1 MNKKKDLSREDIKV
15 WEEYT
20 KNPSDIYD
28 KERNFKGINRNKRF
42 KFDLHGFTLE
52 EANLK
57 VKELI
62 FFCSMKSYREILF
75 ITGKGIHST
84 NDNDVYVSKN
94 LGKLKYSVPEFIK
107 SDEELRKY
115 ILSIKEADLKDGGEG
130 AILIKLRNLQNEF

>member
-20 KNPSDIYD
+20 KNPTDIYD
-28 KERNFKGINRNKRF
+28 KERNLKVSNRNKRF

-84 NDNDVYVSKN
+84 NDQNIYSSRDF
-94 LGKLKYSVPEFIK
+94 GKLKFSVPEFIK
-107 SDEELRKY
+107 SDQELTKL
-115 ILSIKEADLKDGGEG
+115 IISIEEADVKDGGEG
-130 AILIKLRNLQNEF
+130 AILIKLKNL

>member
-1 MNKKKDLSREDIKV
+1 MNKKKDLSRENVKV

-20 KNPSDIYD
+20 KNPTDIYD
-28 KERNFKGINRNKRF
+28 KERNFKGSKKNKRF

-75 ITGKGIHST
+75 ITGKGLHST
-84 NDNDVYVSKN
+84 NDQNIYSSKD
-94 LGKLKYSVPEFIK
+94 LGKLKFSVPEFIK
-107 SDEELRKY
+107 SDQELTKL
-115 ILSIKEADLKDGGEG
+115 IISIEEADVKDGGEG
-130 AILIKLRNLQNEF
+130 AILIKLKNL

>member
-1 MNKKKDLSREDIKV
+1 MNKKKDLSREDVKV

-20 KNPSDIYD
+20 KNPTDIYD
-28 KERNFKGINRNKRF
+28 KERNLKVSNRNKRF

-84 NDNDVYVSKN
+84 NDQNIYSSRDF
-94 LGKLKYSVPEFIK
+94 GKLKFSVPEFIN
-107 SDEELRKY
+107 SDQELTKL
-115 ILSIKEADLKDGGEG
+115 IISIEEADVKDGGEG
-130 AILIKLRNLQNEF
+130 AILIKLKNL

>member
-75 ITGKGIHST
+75 ITGKGLHST
-84 NDNDVYVSKN
+84 NDQNIYSSKD
-94 LGKLKYSVPEFIK
+94 LGKLKFSVPEFIK
-107 SDEELRKY
+107 SDQELTKL
-115 ILSIKEADLKDGGEG
+115 IISIEEADVKDGGEG
-130 AILIKLRNLQNEF
+130 AILIKLKNL

>member
-1 MNKKKDLSREDIKV
+1 MTKKKGLSREDIKV

-20 KNPSDIYD
+20 KNPTDIYN
-28 KERNFKGINRNKRF
+28 KERNLEASNRNKRF

-84 NDNDVYVSKN
+84 NDQNIYSSKD
-94 LGKLKYSVPEFIK
+94 LGKLKFSVPEFIK
-107 SDEELRKY
+107 SDQELTKL
-115 ILSIKEADLKDGGEG
+115 IISIEEADVKDGGEG
-130 AILIKLRNLQNEF
+130 AILIKLKNL

>member
-1 MNKKKDLSREDIKV
+1 MTKKKDLSREDIKV

-84 NDNDVYVSKN
+84 NDQNIYSSKD
-94 LGKLKYSVPEFIK
+94 LGKLKFSVPEFIK
-107 SDEELRKY
+107 SDQELTKL
-115 ILSIKEADLKDGGEG
+115 IISIEEADVKDGGEG
-130 AILIKLRNLQNEF
+130 AILIKLKNL

>member
-28 KERNFKGINRNKRF
+28 KERNFKGSKKNKRF

-52 EANLK
+52 EANIK

-62 FFCSMKSYREILF
+62 FSCITNNYRQILF
-75 ITGKGIHST
+75 ITGKGTHST
-84 NDNDVYVSKN
+84 NDQNIYSSKD
-94 LGKLKYSVPEFIK
+94 LGKLKFSVPEFIK
-107 SDEELRKY
+107 SNQELTRL
-115 ILSIKEADLKDGGEG
+115 IISIEEADVKDGGEG
-130 AILIKLRNLQNEF
+130 AILIKLKNL